1 MIKEQVAGFLV
12 IKTVFQ
18 RRCEFWQVTHADLIN
33 LQIDIKS
40 QDVFLGSQLIQS
52 EA

>member
-1 MIKEQVAGFLV
+1 MIKRARCRFLV
-12 IKTVFQ
+12 ITTVFQ
-18 RRCEFWQVTHADLIN
+18 RRCEFWQVMHADRIN

-40 QDVFLGSQLIQS
+40 QDVFLGTQLIQS